1 MSRGRAL
8 VDAARANRALAIG
21 GGLVFLVGLALG
33 FVPAF
38 GGPGYEV
45 ALVYGILLSNITAVA
60 VSFDLV
66 RKSLAPFDQL
76 SRGAAAGAAYFAL
89 GLLLSMFHGLR
100 TGFCDPWSG
109 LEVMLLGPG
118 VGCVLAG
125 SWAAV
130 ASEIARRVTPGR
142 RRSLAT
148 VALALAAPIGCIA
161 FSVGRF
167 YSSPM
172 IFAYD
177 PFVGYFS
184 GSIYDTVLDYDR
196 LFTYRYGT
204 VGTLLAA
211 VVLTLHLVRREDGR
225 LRLSWIG
232 RPGVALLGLAGL
244 ALSISMIAR
253 GTSYSH
259 FHTKESIEEEL
270 GARLEGERC
279 IVVYARALKLSDM
292 KLFLGECEAHVVENE
307 AWWGAR
313 GPEKIT
319 AFVFEDEAQKGRLMG
334 AAGTNIAKPWRA
346 EVYVENAGFPHRVI
360 GHELMHVI
368 ASSHGRGPFRVATNL
383 GALLPNPGLIEGVAV
398 AASPKDE
405 ELSPIEWA
413 RVMKDLGILPKL
425 SRLFGLNFIG
435 ENSSMAYTVSG
446 AFVGFVHDRYGADA
460 VRAWYHGDTL
470 EAATGHTMAALESEF
485 VAELDNISLPE
496 AAAIQG
502 KAKFDRP
509 GFFARKCPRF
519 VDGCRERASSLAG
532 SGDFDGA
539 LRELAKARA
548 FEPENPNLRFDEA
561 EAELAKS
568 DDTSALNALASDESA
583 PRFARDKALET
594 LADHALSTGDGDAAA
609 GIYRDLITRTIDEG
623 KLRTLYV
630 KLAGATDPVLR
641 RPVALLLVGEGNKK
655 PDRALAFSLLGP
667 LDLARPDDGLVAYL
681 FGRYLWD
688 QSDYRAA
695 IGELERALSRKLEVP
710 RVRPEALRLQLL
722 SAAADFDC
730 ETAARA
736 LARYQAEP
744 TVPAPKIQSAE
755 RVVLRCSIARKFR

>member
-1 MSRGRAL
+1 MTKRQEIVGAL
-8 VDAARANRALAIG
+8 RQNRALAIG
-21 GGLVFLVGLALG
+21 GALVLLVGSFLG

-45 ALVYGILLSNITAVA
+45 ALVYGILLPSITSVAVA
-60 VSFDLV
+60 FDLV
-66 RKSLAPFDQL
+66 RATRTPFDQL
-76 SRGAAAGAAYFAL
+76 SRGAASGAVFFGM
-89 GLLLSMFHGLR
+89 GLVLTLLHGLR

-118 VGCVLAG
+118 LGCVLAG
-125 SWAAV
+125 ATGAI
-130 ASEIARRVTPGR
+130 ASEIARPLEAGR
-142 RRSLAT
+142 RRSLSL
-148 VALALAAPIGCIA
+148 VALALLLPLGCIA

-204 VGTLLAA
+204 AGTLLAL
-211 VVLTLHLVRREDGR
+211 VVLALHLDRRDDGR
-225 LRLSWIG
+225 PKLRWIG
-232 RPGVALLGLAGL
+232 RPGVAALGLLGLVV
-244 ALSISMIAR
+244 SVTMVAR

-259 FHTKESIEEEL
+259 FHTRASIEEEL

-279 IVVYARALKLSDM
+279 IVVYARSLPLADM
-292 KLFLGECEAHVVENE
+292 KLFLGECEAHIVENE

-319 AFVFEDEAQKGRLMG
+319 AFVFEDETQKGRLMG

-346 EVYVENAGFPHRVI
+346 EIYVENAGFPHRVI

-368 ASSHGRGPFRVATNL
+368 ASSDGRGPFQVATNL

-398 AASPKDE
+398 AASPKDDD
-405 ELSPIEWA
+405 LSPIEWA
-413 RVMKDLGILPKL
+413 RVMKDLGILPPL
-425 SRLFGLNFIG
+425 SRLFGLSFIG

-446 AFVGFVHDRYGADA
+446 AFVGFVHERYGADA
-460 VRAWYHGDTL
+460 VRAWYHGVPL
-470 EAATGHTMAALESEF
+470 ETAAGRSMADLESEF
-485 VAELDNISLPE
+485 VAELDRLSLPE

-519 VDGCRERASSLAG
+519 VDGCRERAGSLAG
-532 SGDFDGA
+532 AGDFDGA
-539 LRELAKARA
+539 LRELQKARA
-548 FEPENPNLRFDEA
+548 LEPENPTLRFEEA
-561 EAELAKS
+561 EIELHKS
-568 DDTSALNALASDESA
+568 DDVGPMTALAAEESV

-594 LADHALSTGDGDAAA
+594 LADHALGTGDGATAAK
-609 GIYRDLITRTIDEG
+609 IYRELIERTLDES

-630 KLAGATDPVLR
+630 KLAGATDSALR
-641 RPVALLLVGEGNKK
+641 RPIALLLVGENDKK

-667 LDLARPDDGLVAYL
+667 LDRDRPEDGLTAYL
-681 FGRYLWD
+681 FGRYLWE
-688 QSDYRAA
+688 QSDYPAA
-695 IGELERALSRKLEVP
+695 IRELER
-710 RVRPEALRLQLL
+710 
-722 SAAADFDC
+722 
-730 ETAARA
+730 
-736 LARYQAEP
+736 
-744 TVPAPKIQSAE
+744 
-755 RVVLRCSIARKFR
+755 